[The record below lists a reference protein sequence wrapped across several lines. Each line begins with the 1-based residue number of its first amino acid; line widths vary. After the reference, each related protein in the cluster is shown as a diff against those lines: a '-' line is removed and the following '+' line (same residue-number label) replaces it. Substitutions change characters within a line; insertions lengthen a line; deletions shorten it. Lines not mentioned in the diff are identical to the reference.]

1 LDEATLRQELNDAE
15 FWRRAKDGEFAIR
28 VIRDA
33 PIDRASP
40 RSRFDDD
47 PLCARSQIV
56 RYLDSAGE
64 TVAVVHQYIRH
75 DGSQCARGK
84 PDPKALRIDGVYYVR
99 CKQPA

>member
-1 LDEATLRQELNDAE
+1 MDESTLRQKFNEAG
-15 FWRRAKDGEFAIR
+15 FWQRAMDGEFTVR
-28 VIRDA
+28 VVRDA
-33 PIDRASP
+33 PIDRTSP

-56 RYLDSAGE
+56 RDLDSE
-64 TVAVVHQYIRH
+64 RVTIAVVHQYIRH